1 MSFQSEY
8 RGSTTGFGFGS
19 FRRKAADGTSKAKK
33 RTEEMVRDA
42 KTKTWSDSLS
52 FQGQLRAS
60 KLAQQQAKLSGD
72 MLKGLAG
79 IVGQTATGINR
90 VKALGDA
97 EQRRIEAE
105 KLKAEEE
112 AWDEGYY
119 NFIMDETATELP
131 PQLQAED
138 DALVDQEIEINAG
151 ARASAEIGNDVMTEA
166 PNDEGVIVSS
176 ELNNETT
183 YQQIAPQRISA
194 QELHATLPANI
205 QAEVAEMPASQIPSD
220 PRERAALIR
229 GLIQQQVRQA
239 GPLTKFQKAKLAGA
253 LKQAYGNAAQAMA
266 SRRASFL
273 KEEGA
278 ARTEQELD
286 ALTMSGLDGQSL
298 WDQARDA
305 VAFST
310 GNGTKGYSALNT
322 KKAYDAL
329 TKRLVGAGDV
339 EALRKLRNA
348 VINPNTGQK
357 IGDVYR
363 NDLNKAIMDA
373 EKVRMSNF
381 DANMASQKHEL
392 TSITQRYLHG
402 ELSREDAIAALSA
415 MKTPAAYAEIKR
427 LQDGNGINF
436 RPDLEHEIEARAN
449 TDNPVPQGVID
460 EWRRN
465 GYISDAVAK
474 KYGPSGESSQH
485 NKLAKEMVGADERK
499 FIKEQLL
506 TNTTSG
512 VPIGNSIAQQN
523 AGAIGN
529 RVGLMQDLIRRD
541 LSKALNNGT
550 LPATDDAGMRQFIQ
564 QRMEAYLKE
573 PRFVFDDGEQGERGY
588 KAPIVPPGQAT
599 DLDNAVQA
607 QDGTWSMTSVGNGQL
622 SSASPAQLNPSRNY
636 VIRKPDLIEEMKKL
650 AEGKPVSER
659 VSVIARRLG
668 ISEYEVV
675 NQQAKKYG
683 LPSIGA
689 ITEQKVSGRE
699 SAPTAP
705 TANGDMKAGYSMIR
719 GLGVPHKGAAY
730 LAGNIMQESS
740 WNGQRSPWGEVA
752 GDGSD
757 RNGGLISWM
766 DDAGRGHFR
775 LKKIEQKLGKPIN
788 QATDREQLQ
797 AMLSEMKSGYPDA
810 YRVFMNPNSSDADL
824 RWASMR
830 YWGYGHE
837 GSRFNYARQ
846 LDNNPVQVQ
855 RTSNTTAHWSSPI
868 YRIESRGYG
877 STGPHLDVKPV
888 ERGGVY
894 GKRSMRMKPQ
904 ELDQYVG
911 VQTASGVKPLSQGTV
926 VTADDQAHR
935 NRGSFGVDFA
945 TPDGK
950 SGMPVVLR
958 NGARVIENWRDPSP
972 NAQGSVRT
980 IIELPDGRRYAFVH
994 GTVPN
999 A

>member
-19 FRRKAADGTSKAKK
+19 FRRKAADATSKAKK

-60 KLAQQQAKLSGD
+60 KLAAAQAKTSSD

-90 VKALGDA
+90 VKALEDA

-131 PQLQAED
+131 PELQAED

-151 ARASAEIGNDVMTEA
+151 ARASAEISNDVMTEA

-183 YQQIAPQRISA
+183 YQQIAPLRISA

-205 QAEVAEMPASQIPSD
+205 QAEVVEMPASQIPSD

-229 GLIQQQVRQA
+229 GMIQQKVRQA

-253 LKQAYGNAAQAMA
+253 LKQAYGNAAQALA

-286 ALTMSGLDGQSL
+286 ALALSGLDGQSL

-310 GNGTKGYSALNT
+310 GNGSKGYSALNT

-339 EALRKLRNA
+339 DSLRKLLNA

-357 IGDVYR
+357 IGDVYK

-381 DANMASQKHEL
+381 DSNMASQKHEL
-392 TSITQRYLHG
+392 TSITQQYLHG

-415 MKTPAAYAEIKR
+415 MDTPAAYAEIKR
-427 LQDGNGINF
+427 LQNGNSINF
-436 RPDLEHEIEARAN
+436 RPELEYEIESRAN

-460 EWRRN
+460 EWRSQ
-465 GYISDAVAK
+465 GYISDKIAK
-474 KYGPSGESSQH
+474 KYGPSGESAQISKQV
-485 NKLAKEMVGADERK
+485 KEMVGADERK
-499 FIKEQLL
+499 LMEQLL
-506 TNTTSG
+506 MSNTTSKEDIRG
-512 VPIGNSIAQQN
+512 EIAKQH
-523 AGAIGN
+523 AGAIKS

-541 LSKALNNGT
+541 LQKAILKNPGMKDN
-550 LPATDDAGMRQFIQ
+550 PAEMREFIE
-564 QRMEAYLKE
+564 QRINSYLKE
-573 PRFVFDDGEQGERGY
+573 PRFIFDDGPKGTRGY
-588 KAPIVPPGQAT
+588 KAPLVPPKQAS
-599 DLDNAVQA
+599 DLDNARQTE
-607 QDGTWSMTSVGNGQL
+607 DGTWTMATVGTGQL
-622 SSASPAQLNPSRNY
+622 SSASPAQLNPSRNF
-636 VIRKPDLIEEMKKL
+636 VILKPQLIDEMQNL
-650 AEGKPVSER
+650 AEGKPVGER

-689 ITEQKVSGRE
+689 ITEQKVSSGE
-699 SAPTAP
+699 SAPAAP

-752 GDGSD
+752 GDRTD
-757 RNGGLISWM
+757 RNGGLVSWM

-855 RTSNTTAHWSSPI
+855 RTSNTTAHWGSPI

-904 ELDQYVG
+904 ELDPYVG
-911 VQTASGVKPLSQGTV
+911 VQTASGVKPLSQGT
-926 VTADDQAHR
+926 TITSTDADHR
-935 NRGSFGVDFA
+935 ARANSSYGVDYA
-945 TPDGK
+945 APMGTQ
-950 SGMPVVLR
+950 VVLR
-958 NGARVIENWRDPSP
+958 NGARVIENWQDPDP

-980 IIELPDGRRYAFVH
+980 VIELPDGRRYAFVH